1 MVDGFAEQ
9 GGERIARTMSRP
21 RINDP
26 VEAAL
31 NRIIDTG
38 LVVVTIGLVV
48 VLTMNV
54 FMRYVLSKPL
64 YWSEETS
71 LFGIVFITFVGG
83 AVLVR
88 TRKNIAIPII
98 YEVLSERVTTVI
110 DVVTEFVTL
119 FVIGFVFYQT
129 ILLVPRM
136 ATSVT
141 PTMRVTE
148 ALYPAIAGFG
158 YLFMLYYQI
167 RNIVGTIRRLS
178 LPQEGTKSA
187 HGKAA

>member
-1 MVDGFAEQ
+1 
-9 GGERIARTMSRP
+9 MSRR
-21 RINDP
+21 RIKDP
-26 VEAAL
+26 VEAVL
-31 NRIIDTG
+31 NRIIDTS
-38 LVVVTIGLVV
+38 LVLLTIGLVV

-88 TRKNIAIPII
+88 TKKNIAIPII
-98 YEVLSERVTTVI
+98 YEVLSKRLTTAI
-110 DVVTEFVTL
+110 DVVTELLTL

-178 LPQEGTKSA
+178 LPREGTKSA
-187 HGKAA
+187 HGKAAE

>member
-1 MVDGFAEQ
+1 
-9 GGERIARTMSRP
+9 MSKAK
-21 RINDP
+21 IDDP

-54 FMRYVLSKPL
+54 FFRYVLSKPL

-88 TRKNIAIPII
+88 TKKNIAIPII

-110 DVVTEFVTL
+110 DVVTEFLTL
-119 FVIGFVFYQT
+119 LVIGFVFYQT
-129 ILLVPRM
+129 LRLVPRM
-136 ATSVT
+136 AGSVT
-141 PTMRVTE
+141 PTMRANE

-158 YLFMLYYQI
+158 YLFMLYYQV
-167 RNIVGTIRRLS
+167 RNIVRALRRLRR
-178 LPQEGTKSA
+178 PQERTNNA
-187 HGKAA
+187 RGKASE